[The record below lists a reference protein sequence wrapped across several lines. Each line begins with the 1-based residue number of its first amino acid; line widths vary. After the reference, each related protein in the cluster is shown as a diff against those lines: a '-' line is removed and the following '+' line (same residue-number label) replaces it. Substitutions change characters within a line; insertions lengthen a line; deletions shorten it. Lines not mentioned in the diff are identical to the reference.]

1 MSVFELRD
9 YQKAASDAIIA
20 WTRRISAPICA
31 ELATGAGKSLIIA
44 DVARRINE
52 ISGKKLLCMAPSKEL
67 IEQNYAK
74 YIAAG
79 NPASLFSASVGIK
92 STRHP
97 AVFGTP
103 KTVLNG
109 IDRFKSDFAGIV
121 IDECHRL
128 DNTTKAIIAGM
139 REGNPNL
146 RVIGLTATPY
156 RMGDGY
162 IYQIGMDGQQVE
174 QANNPL
180 FSRLVYRIQTQ
191 ELVDRGFLTPPEM
204 LASDRHY
211 DAASLQLNKQNQFD
225 AGEVAQ
231 VFEGKGR
238 LTADIVADVIDK
250 ADHRFGVMFFA
261 ASIQHAQ
268 EIMES
273 LPTEH
278 SRLVTGATPKADRA
292 KILADFKAGRI
303 HYIVNRDVLTTG
315 FDAPN
320 VGTIAIMRATESAGL
335 LLQIIGRGLRLHDGK
350 ESALILD
357 YAENLTRHGLSSDN
371 LNPEIQAKAQTV
383 KNPIDVTCPV
393 CHHINQFSAKPN
405 KENIPID
412 AHGYFE
418 DAFGHQLLDA
428 TGHPIA
434 AHFGQRCQHITL
446 TPTGTSQCDHRWN
459 YRDCPE
465 CGGENSLSARECVHC
480 GAELVDPNDK
490 LILKEAVETIK
501 KARKE
506 DWTHSAVQS
515 LRAESSKNSIML
527 IYATTDGQRVTDF
540 INPASEHDYMLK
552 KTHAILAD
560 MHLPGVTSH
569 SAIINAIN
577 GGQARVP
584 VGIAWRKREGKDFV
598 EVKERRYE
606 K

>member
-1 MSVFELRD
+1 MKLRD
-9 YQKAASDAIIA
+9 YQQSASDAIIT
-20 WTRRISAPICA
+20 WTRKISAPICA

-52 ISGKKLLCMAPSKEL
+52 MSGKKLLCMAPSKEL
-67 IEQNYAK
+67 IEQNYQK
-74 YIAAG
+74 YIDSG

-162 IYQIGMDGQQVE
+162 IYQIGIDGQQVE

-191 ELVDRGFLTPPEM
+191 ELVNRGFLTPPEM

-211 DAASLQLNKQNQFD
+211 DAACLQLNKQNQFD
-225 AGEVAQ
+225 AGDVAQ

-273 LPTEH
+273 LPPEH

-292 KILADFKAGRI
+292 RILADFKSGLI

-371 LNPEIQAKAQTV
+371 LNPDIQAKSQTI

-393 CHHINQFSAKPN
+393 CRHINQFSAKPN
-405 KENIPID
+405 KENVPID
-412 AHGYFE
+412 SHGYFM

-434 AHFGQRCQHITL
+434 AHFGQRCQHISL
-446 TPTGTSQCDHRWN
+446 TTTGTSQCDHRWN
-459 YRDCPE
+459 YRECPE

-501 KARKE
+501 KACKE

-515 LRAESSKNSIML
+515 MAAVSSKQAVML
-527 IYATTDGQRVTDF
+527 IYSTTDGQRVTDF

-552 KTHAILAD
+552 KTSAILAE
-560 MHLPGVTSH
+560 MHLPGITSH

-577 GGQARVP
+577 GGKARVP

-598 EVKERRYE
+598 EIKERRYE

>member
-1 MSVFELRD
+1 MYELRD
-9 YQKAASDAIIA
+9 YQQAASDAIIT
-20 WTRRISAPICA
+20 WTRKISAPICA

-52 ISGKKLLCMAPSKEL
+52 MSGKKLLCMAPSKEL
-67 IEQNYAK
+67 IEQNYQK

-121 IDECHRL
+121 IDECHRI
-128 DNTTKAIIAGM
+128 DPTTKAIIAGM

-191 ELVDRGFLTPPEM
+191 ELVNRGFLTPPEM

-211 DAASLQLNKQNQFD
+211 DASSLQLNKQNQFD

-273 LPTEH
+273 LPPEH
-278 SRLVTGATPKADRA
+278 SRLVTGATPKADRS
-292 KILADFKAGRI
+292 KILSDFKSGRI

-371 LNPEIQAKAQTV
+371 LNPEIQAKAQSI
-383 KNPIDVTCPV
+383 KNPIDVACPV
-393 CHHINQFSAKPN
+393 CRHINMFSAKPN

-412 AHGYFE
+412 SHGYFE
-418 DAFGHQLLDA
+418 DAFGHKLLDA

-434 AHFGQRCQHITL
+434 AHFGQRCQHISL
-446 TPTGTSQCDHRWN
+446 TPTGTTQCDHRWN

-480 GAELVDPNDK
+480 GAELVDPNQSLYYEGAVKAIK
-490 LILKEAVETIK
+490 L
-501 KARKE
+501 ARKE

-515 LRAESSKNSIML
+515 MSAMSSKQAVML
-527 IYATTDGQRVTDF
+527 IYTTTDGQRVTDF

-552 KTHAILAD
+552 KTNAILAE
-560 MHLPGVTSH
+560 MHLPGITSH
-569 SAIINAIN
+569 SAIINAIR

-584 VGIAWRKREGKDFV
+584 IGVAWRKREGKDFV
-598 EVKERRYE
+598 EIKSRVYA
-606 K
+606 

>member
-1 MSVFELRD
+1 MFELRD
-9 YQKAASDAIIA
+9 YQQSASDAIST
-20 WTRRISAPICA
+20 WTRKISAPICA

-52 ISGKKLLCMAPSKEL
+52 MSGKKLLCMAPSKEL
-67 IEQNYAK
+67 IEQNYEK
-74 YIAAG
+74 YISAG

-191 ELVDRGFLTPPEM
+191 ELVNRGFLTPPEM

-273 LPTEH
+273 LPPEH
-278 SRLVTGATPKADRA
+278 SRLVTGATPKADRSR
-292 KILADFKAGRI
+292 ILSDFKSGRI

-393 CHHINQFSAKPN
+393 CRHINQFSAKPN
-405 KENIPID
+405 KENVPID

-428 TGHPIA
+428 TVHPIA
-434 AHFGQRCQHITL
+434 AHFGQRCQHISL
-446 TPTGTSQCDHRWN
+446 TTTGTSQCDHRWN
-459 YRDCPE
+459 YRECPE

-506 DWTHSAVQS
+506 DWTHSTVAMMH
-515 LRAESSKNSIML
+515 AMSSKQAVML
-527 IYATTDGQRVTDF
+527 IYSTTDGQRVTDF
-540 INPASEHDYMLK
+540 INPVSEHDYMLK
-552 KTHAILAD
+552 KTNAILAE
-560 MHLPGVTSH
+560 MHIPGVTSH
-569 SAIINAIN
+569 SAIINAVN
-577 GGQARVP
+577 SGKARVP
-584 VGIAWRKREGKDFV
+584 IGVVWRKREGKDFV
-598 EVKERRYE
+598 EIKERRYE

>member
-1 MSVFELRD
+1 VFELRD
-9 YQKAASDAIIA
+9 YQKAASDAIIT
-20 WTRRISAPICA
+20 WTRKISAPICA

-52 ISGKKLLCMAPSKEL
+52 MSGKKLLCMAPSKEL

-109 IDRFKSDFAGIV
+109 IERFKSDFAGIV
-121 IDECHRL
+121 IDECHRI
-128 DNTTKAIIAGM
+128 DPTTKSIIAGM

-180 FSRLVYRIQTQ
+180 FSRLVYRVQTQ
-191 ELVDRGFLTPPEM
+191 ELVNRGFLTPPEM

-273 LPTEH
+273 LPPEH
-278 SRLVTGATPKADRA
+278 SRLVTGATPKTDRTR
-292 KILADFKAGRI
+292 ILSDFKSGRI

-405 KENIPID
+405 KEQIPINS
-412 AHGYFE
+412 HGYFE
-418 DAFGHQLLDA
+418 DAFGHKLLDA

-459 YRDCPE
+459 FRDCPE

-515 LRAESSKNSIML
+515 LKAMSSKNSIML
-527 IYATTDGQRVTDF
+527 IYTTTDGQRVTDF
-540 INPASEHDYMLK
+540 INPTSEHDYMLK

-560 MHLPGVTSH
+560 MHLPGITTH

-598 EVKERRYE
+598 EIKDRRYN
-606 K
+606 

>member
-1 MSVFELRD
+1 MYELRD
-9 YQKAASDAIIA
+9 YQQAASDAIIT
-20 WTRRISAPICA
+20 WTRKISAPICA

-52 ISGKKLLCMAPSKEL
+52 MSGKKLLCMAPSKEL

-128 DNTTKAIIAGM
+128 DNTTKSIIAGM

-191 ELVDRGFLTPPEM
+191 ELVNRGFLTPPEM

-273 LPTEH
+273 LPADH
-278 SRLVTGATPKADRA
+278 SRLVTGATPKADRS
-292 KILADFKAGRI
+292 KILAEFKAGRI

-350 ESALILD
+350 QSALILD

-371 LNPEIQAKAQTV
+371 LNPDIQAKAQSI

-405 KENIPID
+405 KEQIPID
-412 AHGYFE
+412 SHGYFE
-418 DAFGHQLLDA
+418 DAFGHKLLDA

-434 AHFGQRCQHITL
+434 AHFGQRCQHISL
-446 TPTGTSQCDHRWN
+446 TTTGTSQCDHRWN

-490 LILKEAVETIK
+490 LILKAAVETIK

-515 LRAESSKNSIML
+515 MAAMSSKQAVML
-527 IYATTDGQRVTDF
+527 IYTTTDGQRVTDF

-552 KTHAILAD
+552 KTNAILAE
-560 MHLPGVTSH
+560 MRLPGVTSH
-569 SAIINAIN
+569 SVIINAIN

-584 VGIAWRKREGKDFV
+584 VGIVWRKREGKDFV
-598 EVKERRYE
+598 EIKQRSYH
-606 K
+606 

>member
-1 MSVFELRD
+1 MHELRD
-9 YQKAASDAIIA
+9 YQQSASDAIIT
-20 WTRRISAPICA
+20 WTRKISAPICA

-52 ISGKKLLCMAPSKEL
+52 MSGKKLLCMAPSKEL
-67 IEQNYAK
+67 IEQNYQK
-74 YIAAG
+74 YIDSG

-103 KTVLNG
+103 RTVLNG

-128 DNTTKAIIAGM
+128 DNTTKSIIAGM

-162 IYQIGMDGQQVE
+162 IYQIGMDGQQAE

-191 ELVDRGFLTPPEM
+191 ELVNRGFLTPPEM

-211 DAASLQLNKQNQFD
+211 DASSLQLNKQNQFD

-273 LPTEH
+273 LPPEH
-278 SRLVTGATPKADRA
+278 SRLVTGATPKTDRTR
-292 KILADFKAGRI
+292 ILSDFKSGRI

-350 ESALILD
+350 QSALILD

-383 KNPIDVTCPV
+383 KNPIDVACPA

-405 KENIPID
+405 KEQIPID
-412 AHGYFE
+412 AHGYFM

-434 AHFGQRCQHITL
+434 AHFGQRCQHIYL
-446 TPTGTSQCDHRWN
+446 TQTGTSQCDHRWN

-506 DWTHSAVQS
+506 DWTHSTVQS
-515 LRAESSKNSIML
+515 MSAMSSKQAVML
-527 IYATTDGQRVTDF
+527 IYSTTDGQRVTDF

-552 KTHAILAD
+552 KTSTILSE

-569 SAIINAIN
+569 SAIINAIR
-577 GGQARVP
+577 GGYARVP
-584 VGIAWRKREGKDFV
+584 VGIVWRKREGKDFV
-598 EVKERRYE
+598 EIKERRYA
-606 K
+606 

>member
-1 MSVFELRD
+1 MFELRD
-9 YQKAASDAIIA
+9 YQQAASNAIIT
-20 WTRRISAPICA
+20 WTRKISAPICA

-52 ISGKKLLCMAPSKEL
+52 MSGKKLLCMAPSKEL
-67 IEQNYAK
+67 IEQNYQK
-74 YIAAG
+74 YIASG

-121 IDECHRL
+121 IDECHRV
-128 DNTTKAIIAGM
+128 DPTTKAIIAGM

-191 ELVDRGFLTPPEM
+191 ELVNRGFLTPPEM
-204 LASDRHY
+204 LASDKHY

-273 LPTEH
+273 LPPEH

-292 KILADFKAGRI
+292 KILSDFKAGRI

-357 YAENLTRHGLSSDN
+357 YAENLTRHGLSSKN
-371 LNPEIQAKAQTV
+371 LNPDIQAKAQGV

-393 CHHINQFSAKPN
+393 CHHINMFSEKPN
-405 KENIPID
+405 KEQIPID
-412 AHGYFE
+412 AHGYFM
-418 DAFGHQLLDA
+418 DAFGHKLLDA

-434 AHFGQRCQHITL
+434 AHFGQRCQHISL
-446 TPTGTSQCDHRWN
+446 TPTGTTQCDHRWN

-465 CGGENSLSARECVHC
+465 CGGENSLSVRECVHC

-506 DWTHSAVQS
+506 DWTHSTVQS
-515 LRAESSKNSIML
+515 MAAVSSKQAVML
-527 IYATTDGQRVTDF
+527 IYSTTDGQRVTDF

-552 KTHAILAD
+552 KTSAILAE
-560 MHLPGVTSH
+560 MHIPGVTSH
-569 SAIINAIN
+569 SAIINAVN
-577 GGQARVP
+577 SGQARVP
-584 VGIAWRKREGKDFV
+584 VGIAWRKRESRDFV
-598 EVKERRYE
+598 EIKERRYE

>member
-1 MSVFELRD
+1 MFELRD
-9 YQKAASDAIIA
+9 YQRSASDAIIA
-20 WTRRISAPICA
+20 WTRKISAPICA

-44 DVARRINE
+44 DVARRINS

-67 IEQNYAK
+67 IEQNYQK

-79 NPASLFSASVGIK
+79 SPASLFSASVGIK

-103 KTVLNG
+103 KTILNS

-121 IDECHRL
+121 IDECHRI
-128 DNTTKAIIAGM
+128 DPTTKAIISGM

-156 RMGDGY
+156 RLGDGY
-162 IYQIGMDGQQVE
+162 IYQIGLDGQQVE

-191 ELVDRGFLTPPEM
+191 ELVNRGFLTPPEM

-238 LTADIVADVIDK
+238 LTADIVADVIAK

-273 LPTEH
+273 LPPEH
-278 SRLVTGATPKADRA
+278 SRLVTGAIPKAERA
-292 KILADFKAGRI
+292 KILSDFKAGRI

-350 ESALILD
+350 QTALILD
-357 YAENLTRHGLSSDN
+357 YAENLTRHGLHSDN
-371 LNPEIQAKAQTV
+371 LNPEIQAKSQSI

-393 CHHINQFSAKPN
+393 CSHINQFSAKPN
-405 KENIPID
+405 KENVPVN

-418 DAFGHQLLDA
+418 DAFGHKLLDA

-446 TPTGTSQCDHRWN
+446 TPTGTSQCDHSWN
-459 YRDCPE
+459 FRDCPE

-480 GAELVDPNDK
+480 GAELVNPNDK

-506 DWTHSAVQS
+506 GWTHSAVQS
-515 LRAESSKNSIML
+515 MAAMPSKQAVML
-527 IYATTDGQRVTDF
+527 IYTTTDGQRVTDF

-552 KTHAILAD
+552 KTSTILAE
-560 MHLPGVTSH
+560 MHLSGVTSH
-569 SAIINAIN
+569 SAIINAVN
-577 GGQARVP
+577 DGQARVP
-584 VGIAWRKREGKDFV
+584 AGIVWRKREGKDFV
-598 EVKERRYE
+598 EIKDRSYV
-606 K
+606 

>member
-1 MSVFELRD
+1 MPVFELRD

-20 WTRRISAPICA
+20 WGRKISAPICA

-67 IEQNYAK
+67 IEQNYQK

-79 NPASLFSASVGIK
+79 SPASLFSASVGIK

-103 KTVLNG
+103 KTILNS
-109 IDRFKSDFAGIV
+109 IDRFKDGFAGIV

-128 DNTTKAIIAGM
+128 DNTTKSIIAGM

-162 IYQIGMDGQQVE
+162 IYQIGIDGQQVE

-191 ELVDRGFLTPPEM
+191 ELVNRGFLTPPEM

-211 DAASLQLNKQNQFD
+211 DAASLQLNRQNQFD

-273 LPTEH
+273 LPPEH
-278 SRLVTGATPKADRA
+278 SRLVTGATPKADRTR
-292 KILADFKAGRI
+292 ILSDFKSGRI

-350 ESALILD
+350 QTALILD

-405 KENIPID
+405 KEQIPINS
-412 AHGYFE
+412 HGYFE
-418 DAFGHQLLDA
+418 DAFGHKLLDA

-459 YRDCPE
+459 FRDCPE

-490 LILKEAVETIK
+490 LILKETVAAIK
-501 KARKE
+501 QARKE
-506 DWTHSAVQS
+506 NWTQSTVQS
-515 LRAESSKNSIML
+515 MSAMSSKNSIML
-527 IYATTDGQRVTDF
+527 IYTTTDGQRVTDF

-552 KTHAILAD
+552 KTNAILAE
-560 MHLPGVTSH
+560 MRLSGITSH

-577 GGQARVP
+577 GGKARAP
-584 VGIAWRKREGKDFV
+584 AGIAWRKREGKDFV
-598 EVKERRYE
+598 EIKQRSYN
-606 K
+606 

>member
-1 MSVFELRD
+1 MFELRD
-9 YQKAASDAIIA
+9 YQQSASDAIIT
-20 WTRRISAPICA
+20 WTRKISAPICA

-74 YIAAG
+74 YIASG

-174 QANNPL
+174 QVNNPL

-191 ELVDRGFLTPPEM
+191 ELVNRGFLTPPEM
-204 LASDRHY
+204 MASDRHY

-238 LTADIVADVIDK
+238 LTADIVADVVDK

-273 LPTEH
+273 LPPEH
-278 SRLVTGATPKADRA
+278 SRLVTGATPKADRTR
-292 KILADFKAGRI
+292 ILSDFKSGRI

-371 LNPEIQAKAQTV
+371 LNPDIQAKAQSI

-412 AHGYFE
+412 AHGYFM
-418 DAFGHQLLDA
+418 DAFGHRLLDV

-506 DWTHSAVQS
+506 ELTHSKVTKVEAMQT
-515 LRAESSKNSIML
+515 KQGSIML
-527 IYATTDGQRVTDF
+527 IYTLEDKKRVSDF
-540 INPASEHDYMLK
+540 INTQSDKQPIAGITK
-552 KTHAILAD
+552 AILSE
-560 MHLPGVTSH
+560 MHLPGITSH

-598 EVKERRYE
+598 EIKARVYA
-606 K
+606 

>member
-1 MSVFELRD
+1 MYELRD
-9 YQKAASDAIIA
+9 YQQSASDAIIT
-20 WTRRISAPICA
+20 WTRKISAPICA

-52 ISGKKLLCMAPSKEL
+52 MSGKKLLCMAPSKEL
-67 IEQNYAK
+67 IEQNYQK
-74 YIAAG
+74 YIDSG

-103 KTVLNG
+103 RTVLNG

-128 DNTTKAIIAGM
+128 DNTTKSIIAGM

-191 ELVDRGFLTPPEM
+191 ELVNRGFLTPPEM

-273 LPTEH
+273 LPPEH

-292 KILADFKAGRI
+292 RILADFKSGRI

-357 YAENLTRHGLSSDN
+357 YAENLTRHGLGSDN

-393 CHHINQFSAKPN
+393 CHHINLFSAKPN
-405 KENIPID
+405 KENIPVD
-412 AHGYFE
+412 SHGYFM

-434 AHFGQRCQHITL
+434 AHFGQRCQHISL
-446 TPTGTSQCDHRWN
+446 TTTGTTQCDHRWN

-465 CGGENSLSARECVHC
+465 CGGENSLSACECVHC

-506 DWTHSAVQS
+506 DWTHSTVQS
-515 LRAESSKNSIML
+515 MSAMSSKQAVML
-527 IYATTDGQRVTDF
+527 IYSTTDGQRVTDF

-552 KTHAILAD
+552 KTNAILAE
-560 MHLPGVTSH
+560 MHIPGVTSH
-569 SAIINAIN
+569 SAIINAVN
-577 GGQARVP
+577 SGQARVP
-584 VGIAWRKREGKDFV
+584 IGIAWRKREGKDFV
-598 EVKERRYE
+598 EIKERRYE

>member
-1 MSVFELRD
+1 MYELRD
-9 YQKAASDAIIA
+9 YQQAASDAIIT
-20 WTRRISAPICA
+20 WTRKISAPICA

-52 ISGKKLLCMAPSKEL
+52 MSGKKLLCMAPSKEL

-103 KTVLNG
+103 KTVLNS

-121 IDECHRL
+121 IDECHRI
-128 DNTTKAIIAGM
+128 DPTTKAIIAGM

-191 ELVDRGFLTPPEM
+191 ELVNRGFLTPPEM

-273 LPTEH
+273 LPADH
-278 SRLVTGATPKADRA
+278 SRLVTGATPKAERA
-292 KILADFKAGRI
+292 RILADFKAGRI

-335 LLQIIGRGLRLHDGK
+335 LLQIIGRGLRLHDSK
-350 ESALILD
+350 QSALILD

-371 LNPEIQAKAQTV
+371 LNPDIQAKAQGI

-405 KENIPID
+405 KEQIPID
-412 AHGYFE
+412 SHGYFE
-418 DAFGHQLLDA
+418 DAFGHKLLDA

-434 AHFGQRCQHITL
+434 AHFGQRCQHISL
-446 TPTGTSQCDHRWN
+446 TTTGTSQCDHRWN

-490 LILKEAVETIK
+490 LILKAAVETIK

-515 LRAESSKNSIML
+515 LSAMSSKQAVML
-527 IYATTDGQRVTDF
+527 IYTTTDGQRVTDF

-552 KTHAILAD
+552 KTHAILTE
-560 MHLPGVTSH
+560 MRLPGITSH

-584 VGIAWRKREGKDFV
+584 VGIVWRKREGKDFV
-598 EVKERRYE
+598 EIKQRSYH
-606 K
+606 

>member
-1 MSVFELRD
+1 MFELRD
-9 YQKAASDAIIA
+9 YQQSASDAIVTWA
-20 WTRRISAPICA
+20 RRVSAPICA

-52 ISGKKLLCMAPSKEL
+52 MSGKKLLCMAPSKEL

-103 KTVLNG
+103 ITVLNS
-109 IDRFKSDFAGIV
+109 IERFKDDFAGII
-121 IDECHRL
+121 IDECHRI
-128 DNTTKAIIAGM
+128 DPTTKAIIAGM

-156 RMGDGY
+156 RLGDGY
-162 IYQIGMDGQQVE
+162 IYQIGLDGKQVE

-191 ELVDRGFLTPPEM
+191 ELVNRGFLTPPEM

-273 LPTEH
+273 LPPEH

-292 KILADFKAGRI
+292 RILADFKSGRI

-405 KENIPID
+405 KEQVPID

-418 DAFGHQLLDA
+418 DAFGHRLMDA

-459 YRDCPE
+459 YRDCHE
-465 CGGENSLSARECVHC
+465 CGGENSLSAHECVHC
-480 GAELVDPNDK
+480 GAELVNPNDK
-490 LILKEAVETIK
+490 LILKEAVENIK

-506 DWTHSAVQS
+506 DWTHSTVQS
-515 LRAESSKNSIML
+515 MAAMSSKQAVML
-527 IYATTDGQRVTDF
+527 IYTITDGQRVTDF

-552 KTHAILAD
+552 KTAAILAE

-577 GGQARVP
+577 GGRARVP
-584 VGIAWRKREGKDFV
+584 VGIAWRKREGRDFV
-598 EVKERRYE
+598 EIKQRSYGA
-606 K
+606 

>member
-1 MSVFELRD
+1 MFELRD
-9 YQKAASDAIIA
+9 YQKAASDAIIT
-20 WTRRISAPICA
+20 WTRKISAPICA

-52 ISGKKLLCMAPSKEL
+52 MSGKKLLCMAPSKEL

-103 KTVLNG
+103 RTVLNG

-121 IDECHRL
+121 IDECHRI
-128 DNTTKAIIAGM
+128 DPTTKAIIAGM

-162 IYQIGMDGQQVE
+162 IYQIGIDGQQVE

-191 ELVDRGFLTPPEM
+191 ELVNRGFLTPPEM

-211 DAASLQLNKQNQFD
+211 DASSLQLNKQNQFD

-238 LTADIVADVIDK
+238 LTADIVADVVDK

-273 LPTEH
+273 LPPDH
-278 SRLVTGATPKADRA
+278 SRLVTGATPKADRTR
-292 KILADFKAGRI
+292 ILSDFKSGRI

-405 KENIPID
+405 KEQIPID

-515 LRAESSKNSIML
+515 LRAMSSKNSIML
-527 IYATTDGQRVTDF
+527 IYTTTDGQRVTDF
-540 INPASEHDYMLK
+540 INPTSEHDYMLK
-552 KTHAILAD
+552 KTHAILAE
-560 MHLPGVTSH
+560 MHLPGVTIH

-584 VGIAWRKREGKDFV
+584 VGIAWRKRNGKDFV
-598 EVKERRYE
+598 EIKERRYE

>member
-1 MSVFELRD
+1 MFELRD
-9 YQKAASDAIIA
+9 YQQAASNAIIT
-20 WTRRISAPICA
+20 WTRKISAPICA

-52 ISGKKLLCMAPSKEL
+52 MSGKKLLCMAPSKEL

-191 ELVDRGFLTPPEM
+191 ELVNRGFLTPPEM
-204 LASDRHY
+204 MASDRHY

-273 LPTEH
+273 LPPEH
-278 SRLVTGATPKADRA
+278 SRLVTGATPKADRTR
-292 KILADFKAGRI
+292 ILADFKSGRI

-371 LNPEIQAKAQTV
+371 LNPEIQAKAQIV
-383 KNPIDVTCPV
+383 KNPIDVACPV
-393 CHHINQFSAKPN
+393 CRHINMFSEKPN
-405 KENIPID
+405 KEQIPID
-412 AHGYFE
+412 SHGYFMG
-418 DAFGHQLLDA
+418 AFGHQLLDA

-434 AHFGQRCQHITL
+434 AHFGQRCQHIAL
-446 TPTGTSQCDHRWN
+446 TPTGTNQCHHRWN
-459 YRDCPE
+459 FRDCPE
-465 CGGENSLSARECVHC
+465 CGGENSLSARECMHC

-490 LILKEAVETIK
+490 LILEEVATAIK
-501 KARKE
+501 LARKE
-506 DWTHSAVQS
+506 ELTHSKVTKVEAMQT
-515 LRAESSKNSIML
+515 KQGSIML
-527 IYATTDGQRVTDF
+527 IYTLEDKKRVSDF
-540 INPASEHDYMLK
+540 INTQSDKQPIAGITK
-552 KTHAILAD
+552 AILSE
-560 MHLPGVTSH
+560 MHLPGITSH

-598 EVKERRYE
+598 EIKARVYA
-606 K
+606 

>member
-1 MSVFELRD
+1 MLELRD
-9 YQKAASDAIIA
+9 YQQSASDAIIT
-20 WTRRISAPICA
+20 WTRKISAPICA

-52 ISGKKLLCMAPSKEL
+52 ISGKKLLCIAPSKEL
-67 IEQNYAK
+67 IEQNYQK
-74 YIAAG
+74 YVAAG
-79 NPASLFSASVGIK
+79 NPASLFSASVGVK

-121 IDECHRL
+121 IDECHRI
-128 DNTTKAIIAGM
+128 DPTTKAIIAGM

-191 ELVDRGFLTPPEM
+191 ELVNRGFLTPPEM

-238 LTADIVADVIDK
+238 MTADIVADVIDK

-273 LPTEH
+273 LPLEH
-278 SRLVTGATPKADRA
+278 SRLVTGATPKADRQR
-292 KILADFKAGRI
+292 ILADFKAGRI

-350 ESALILD
+350 QSALILD

-405 KENIPID
+405 KEQIPINS
-412 AHGYFE
+412 HGYFE
-418 DAFGHQLLDA
+418 DAFGHKLLDA

-446 TPTGTSQCDHRWN
+446 TPTGTTQCDHRWN

-506 DWTHSAVQS
+506 EWTHSTVQS
-515 LRAESSKNSIML
+515 MSAMSSKQAVML
-527 IYATTDGQRVTDF
+527 IYTTTDGQRVTDF
-540 INPASEHDYMLK
+540 INPASEHDFMLK
-552 KTHAILAD
+552 KTHSILAE

-577 GGQARVP
+577 AGKARAP
-584 VGIAWRKREGKDFV
+584 VGIAWRKRESKDFV
-598 EVKERRYE
+598 EIKQRIY
-606 K
+606 KK

>member
-1 MSVFELRD
+1 MFVLRD
-9 YQKAASDAIIA
+9 YQQAASDAIITWA
-20 WTRRISAPICA
+20 RKISAPICA

-44 DVARRINE
+44 DVTRRINE

-67 IEQNYAK
+67 IEQNYEK
-74 YIAAG
+74 YISTG
-79 NPASLFSASVGIK
+79 SPASLFSASVGIK

-103 KTVLNG
+103 KTVLNS
-109 IDRFKSDFAGIV
+109 IDRFKDEFAGII
-121 IDECHRL
+121 IDECHRI
-128 DNTTKAIIAGM
+128 DPTTKAIIAGM

-162 IYQIGMDGQQVE
+162 IYKIGMDGQQVE

-191 ELVDRGFLTPPEM
+191 ELVNRGFLTPPEM

-211 DAASLQLNKQNQFD
+211 DAARLQLNKQNQFD

-238 LTADIVADVIDK
+238 LTADIVADVIGK

-273 LPTEH
+273 LPPEH
-278 SRLVTGATPKADRA
+278 SRLVTGATAKADRA
-292 KILADFKAGRI
+292 RILSEFKAGLI
-303 HYIVNRDVLTTG
+303 HYIVNCTVLTTG
-315 FDAPN
+315 VDAPN
-320 VGTIAIMRATESAGL
+320 VGTIAILRATESAGL
-335 LLQIIGRGLRLHDGK
+335 LVQIIGRGLRLHDGK
-350 ESALILD
+350 EFALILD

-371 LNPEIQAKAQTV
+371 LNPEIQAKAQSI
-383 KNPIDVTCPV
+383 KNPIDVTCPI
-393 CHHINQFSAKPN
+393 CSHINKFSAKPN
-405 KENIPID
+405 KEKIPID

-418 DAFGHQLLDA
+418 DAFCHQLLDA

-434 AHFGQRCQHITL
+434 AHFGQRCQHIAL
-446 TPTGTSQCDHRWN
+446 TATGTKQCDHRWN

-465 CGGENSLSARECVHC
+465 CGGENSISARECVHC

-490 LILKEAVETIK
+490 LILKKAVETIR
-501 KARKE
+501 KARE
-506 DWTHSAVQS
+506 GVWTYSAVQS
-515 LRAESSKNSIML
+515 MAAMSSKQAVML
-527 IYATTDGQRVTDF
+527 IYTTTDGQRVTDF
-540 INPASEHDYMLK
+540 INPTSEHDYMLK
-552 KTHAILAD
+552 KTNAILTD

-577 GGQARVP
+577 GGQARTP
-584 VGIAWRKREGKDFV
+584 TGIAWRKRDGKDFV
-598 EVKERRYE
+598 EIKDRRYN
-606 K
+606 

>member
-1 MSVFELRD
+1 MYELRD
-9 YQKAASDAIIA
+9 YQQAASDAIIT
-20 WTRRISAPICA
+20 WTRKISAPICA

-52 ISGKKLLCMAPSKEL
+52 MSGKKLLCMAPSKEL
-67 IEQNYAK
+67 IEQNYQK
-74 YIAAG
+74 YIDSG

-180 FSRLVYRIQTQ
+180 FSRLVYRVQTQ
-191 ELVDRGFLTPPEM
+191 ELVNRGFLTPPEM

-273 LPTEH
+273 LPPEH
-278 SRLVTGATPKADRA
+278 SRLVTGATPKADRTR
-292 KILADFKAGRI
+292 ILSDFKSGRI

-371 LNPEIQAKAQTV
+371 LNPDIQAKAQTV

-393 CHHINQFSAKPN
+393 CNHINQFSAKPN
-405 KENIPID
+405 KEQIPID

-418 DAFGHQLLDA
+418 DAFGHRLMADN
-428 TGHPIA
+428 HPIA

-515 LRAESSKNSIML
+515 MVAMSSKQAVML
-527 IYATTDGQRVTDF
+527 IYTTTDGQRVTDF
-540 INPASEHDYMLK
+540 INLASEHDYMLK
-552 KTHAILAD
+552 KTHAILSE
-560 MHLPGVTSH
+560 MHLPGGASH
-569 SAIINAIN
+569 SAIINAVN

-598 EVKERRYE
+598 EIKDRCYTLS
-606 K
+606 

>member
-1 MSVFELRD
+1 MYELRD
-9 YQKAASDAIIA
+9 YQQAASDAILT

-103 KTVLNG
+103 KTVLNS

-121 IDECHRL
+121 IDECHRI
-128 DNTTKAIIAGM
+128 DPTTKAIIAGM

-180 FSRLVYRIQTQ
+180 FSRLVYRVQTQ
-191 ELVDRGFLTPPEM
+191 ELVNRGFLTPPEM

-225 AGEVAQ
+225 AGEIAQ

-273 LPTEH
+273 LPPEH
-278 SRLVTGATPKADRA
+278 SRLVTGATPKADRTR
-292 KILADFKAGRI
+292 ILSEFKAGRI

-350 ESALILD
+350 QTALILD

-371 LNPEIQAKAQTV
+371 LNPDIQAKAQTV

-405 KENIPID
+405 KEQVPID
-412 AHGYFE
+412 SHGYFE

-446 TPTGTSQCDHRWN
+446 TPTGTTQCDHRWN

-490 LILKEAVETIK
+490 LVLKEAVETIK

-515 LRAESSKNSIML
+515 MAAMSSKQAVML
-527 IYATTDGQRVTDF
+527 IYTTTDGQRVTDF

-552 KTHAILAD
+552 KTSAILAE

-577 GGQARVP
+577 GGQALVP

-598 EVKERRYE
+598 EIKDRRYV
-606 K
+606 

>member
-1 MSVFELRD
+1 MFELRD
-9 YQKAASDAIIA
+9 YQQNASDAIIT
-20 WTRRISAPICA
+20 WTRKISAPICA

-52 ISGKKLLCMAPSKEL
+52 MSGKKLLCMAPSKEL

-191 ELVDRGFLTPPEM
+191 ELVNRGFLTPPEM
-204 LASDRHY
+204 MASDRHY

-273 LPTEH
+273 LPPEH

-292 KILADFKAGRI
+292 KILADFKSGRI

-357 YAENLTRHGLSSDN
+357 YAENLTRHGLSSKN
-371 LNPEIQAKAQTV
+371 LNPDIQAKAQGV

-393 CHHINQFSAKPN
+393 CHHINMFSEKPN
-405 KENIPID
+405 KEQIPID
-412 AHGYFE
+412 AHGYFM
-418 DAFGHQLLDA
+418 DAFGHKLLDA

-434 AHFGQRCQHITL
+434 AHFGQRCQHISL
-446 TPTGTSQCDHRWN
+446 TPTGTTQCDHRWN

-465 CGGENSLSARECVHC
+465 CGGENSPSARECVHC

-515 LRAESSKNSIML
+515 MSAMSSKQAVML
-527 IYATTDGQRVTDF
+527 IYSTTDGQRVTDF

-552 KTHAILAD
+552 KTHAILAE
-560 MHLPGVTSH
+560 MHLPGITSH

-598 EVKERRYE
+598 EIKARVYA
-606 K
+606 

>member
-1 MSVFELRD
+1 MFELRD
-9 YQKAASDAIIA
+9 YQKAASDAIIT

-103 KTVLNG
+103 RTVLNG
-109 IDRFKSDFAGIV
+109 IDRFKSDFAGII
-121 IDECHRL
+121 IDECHRI
-128 DNTTKAIIAGM
+128 DPTTKAIIAGM

-191 ELVDRGFLTPPEM
+191 ELVNRGFLTPPEM
-204 LASDRHY
+204 LASDKHY

-273 LPTEH
+273 LPPEH

-292 KILADFKAGRI
+292 KILADFKAGRT

-335 LLQIIGRGLRLHDGK
+335 LLQIIGRGLRLHEGK
-350 ESALILD
+350 QSALILD

-371 LNPEIQAKAQTV
+371 LNPEIQAKAQSI

-412 AHGYFE
+412 VHGYFE

-515 LRAESSKNSIML
+515 LKAMSSKNSIML
-527 IYATTDGQRVTDF
+527 IYTTTDGQRVTDF
-540 INPASEHDYMLK
+540 INPTSEHDYMLK
-552 KTHAILAD
+552 KTHAILAE

-598 EVKERRYE
+598 EIKRRVYA
-606 K
+606 

>member
-1 MSVFELRD
+1 MFVLRD
-9 YQKAASDAIIA
+9 YQQAASDAIIT
-20 WTRRISAPICA
+20 WVRKISAPICA

-44 DVARRINE
+44 DVALRINE
-52 ISGKKLLCMAPSKEL
+52 MSGKKLLCMAPSKEL
-67 IEQNYAK
+67 IEQNYVK
-74 YIAAG
+74 YISTG
-79 NPASLFSASVGIK
+79 SPASLFSASVGIK

-103 KTVLNG
+103 KTVLNS
-109 IDRFKSDFAGIV
+109 IDRFKSEFAGII
-121 IDECHRL
+121 IDECHRI
-128 DNTTKAIIAGM
+128 DPTTKAIISGM
-139 REGNPNL
+139 SEGNQNL

-162 IYQIGMDGQQVE
+162 IYQIGMDGQKVE

-191 ELVDRGFLTPPEM
+191 ELVNRGFLTPPEM

-211 DAASLQLNKQNQFD
+211 DAARLQLNKQNQFD

-273 LPTEH
+273 LPPEH
-278 SRLVTGATPKADRA
+278 SRLVTGATAKGDRA
-292 KILADFKAGRI
+292 RILSEFKAGRI

-350 ESALILD
+350 QTALILD

-371 LNPEIQAKAQTV
+371 LNPEIQAKAQSI
-383 KNPIDVTCPV
+383 KNPIDVTCPI
-393 CHHINQFSAKPN
+393 CHHINKFSAKPN
-405 KENIPID
+405 KEQIPID

-418 DAFGHQLLDA
+418 DAFGHRLLDT

-434 AHFGQRCQHITL
+434 AHFGQRCQHIAL
-446 TPTGTSQCDHRWN
+446 TATGTKQCDHRWN

-465 CGGENSLSARECVHC
+465 CGGENNISARECVHC

-501 KARKE
+501 KTRE
-506 DWTHSAVQS
+506 GVWTYSAVQS
-515 LRAESSKNSIML
+515 MRAMASKQAVML
-527 IYATTDGQRVTDF
+527 IYTTTDGQRVTDF
-540 INPASEHDYMLK
+540 INPTSERDDMLK
-552 KTHAILAD
+552 KTNAILTD
-560 MHLPGVTSH
+560 MHLPGITSH

-577 GGQARVP
+577 GGQARTPTV
-584 VGIAWRKREGKDFV
+584 IAWRKRDGKDFV
-598 EVKERRYE
+598 EINDRRYN
-606 K
+606 

>member
-1 MSVFELRD
+1 
-9 YQKAASDAIIA
+9 
-20 WTRRISAPICA
+20 
-31 ELATGAGKSLIIA
+31 
-44 DVARRINE
+44 
-52 ISGKKLLCMAPSKEL
+52 
-67 IEQNYAK
+67 
-74 YIAAG
+74 
-79 NPASLFSASVGIK
+79 
-92 STRHP
+92 
-97 AVFGTP
+97 
-103 KTVLNG
+103 
-109 IDRFKSDFAGIV
+109 
-121 IDECHRL
+121 
-128 DNTTKAIIAGM
+128 
-139 REGNPNL
+139 
-146 RVIGLTATPY
+146 VIGLTATPY

-180 FSRLVYRIQTQ
+180 FSRLVYRVQTQ
-191 ELVDRGFLTPPEM
+191 ELVNRGFLTPPEM

-273 LPTEH
+273 LPPEH
-278 SRLVTGATPKADRA
+278 SRLVTGATPKTDRTR
-292 KILADFKAGRI
+292 ILSDFKSGRI

-405 KENIPID
+405 KEQIPINS
-412 AHGYFE
+412 HGYFE
-418 DAFGHQLLDA
+418 DAFGHKLLDA

-459 YRDCPE
+459 FRDCPE

-515 LRAESSKNSIML
+515 LKAMSSKNSIML
-527 IYATTDGQRVTDF
+527 IYTTTDGQRVTDF
-540 INPASEHDYMLK
+540 INPTSEHDYMLK

-560 MHLPGVTSH
+560 MHLPGITTH

-598 EVKERRYE
+598 EIKDRRYN
-606 K
+606 